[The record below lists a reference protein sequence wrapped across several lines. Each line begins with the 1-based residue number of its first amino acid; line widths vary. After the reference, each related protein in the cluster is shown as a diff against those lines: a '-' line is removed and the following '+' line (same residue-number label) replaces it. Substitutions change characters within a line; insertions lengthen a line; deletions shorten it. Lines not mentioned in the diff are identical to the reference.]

1 MKRCT
6 KCGID
11 KELSEYYFHTLR
23 GKFVPHS
30 ACKSCHIKMVEKY
43 KISHPT
49 DNNSQRKWSRTY
61 YAKNK
66 ETIIANNKSDYPKNK
81 GKISIHNKKYYQLH
95 RESLLENSK
104 IYRNNNK
111 EVIRIRRKNYHRKY
125 GYNPNTRRKYY
136 MRNKERIKV
145 QAKNKRLEIKTEV
158 ITHYGNGE
166 CKCIRCG
173 FTDIRAL
180 SIDHINGNG
189 NQHRKENQY
198 LRGNHV
204 YEWLKKNQFPQGYQT
219 LCMNCQLI
227 KRNENQ
233 EYRYKPHANPP
244 YLQLSTIINHF

>member
-1 MKRCT
+1 MKTCT
-6 KCGID
+6 KCGIT
-11 KELSEYYFHTLR
+11 KELTEYYFHTLR

-30 ACKSCHIKMVEKY
+30 ACKLCHIKMVNKY
-43 KISHPT
+43 KLSHR
-49 DNNSQRKWSRTY
+49 DKKREWNKSY
-61 YAKNK
+61 Y
-66 ETIIANNKSDYPKNK
+66 ANNKEKILAKCKLNYPKIK
-81 GKISIHNKKYYQLH
+81 DKTAIHNKKYYENH
-95 RESLLENSK
+95 RDLFKKNGKTYREHNSEK
-104 IYRNNNK
+104 IRLRSK
-111 EVIRIRRKNYHRKY
+111 ERYYQKPRKRKD
-125 GYNPNTRRKYY
+125 YY
-136 MRNKERIKV
+136 MRNKERIKI
-145 QAKNKRLEIKTEV
+145 QSKNKRLEIKTEV

-173 FTDIRAL
+173 FADIRAL

-204 YEWLKKNQFPQGYQT
+204 YEWLRKNKFPEGYQT

-227 KRNENQ
+227 KRSENQ